1 MGTEKNRGFFKTTHT
16 VAVFLLLSG
25 LPEETSFQLKR
36 EEHTVRMEN
45 LRVSQIPTH
54 ISSSPQQRPDNPQKP
69 IGSMRC
75 EMKAGPASLA
85 ETQSTHRADEW
96 SSKSFK
102 QQKLKR
108 YMSLKM
114 QAWSMEQLCFP
125 NYTWKKEQNVLSG
138 HIKKTYGK

>member
-1 MGTEKNRGFFKTTHT
+1 MGPAAHSLPLAFCLLMLGTLLPRANTYSCFPEHPQQAFCNADIVIRAKT
-16 VAVFLLLSG
+16 VS
-25 LPEETSFQLKR
+25 LPEETSFQFKR

-85 ETQSTHRADEW
+85 ETQSTHRADE
-96 SSKSFK
+96 
-102 QQKLKR
+102 
-108 YMSLKM
+108 
-114 QAWSMEQLCFP
+114 
-125 NYTWKKEQNVLSG
+125 
-138 HIKKTYGK
+138 